1 MASFSIHFDGTISI
15 DHKVSVRVLAKTY
28 EHMQRAI
35 DRAHLVNKYGA
46 VYKNA
51 HLKDEDYA
59 LTQFMAEYPRAGGIY
74 LDAIRDGAEAIVD
87 HLQEAIR
94 RVYEPA
100 LDAGLNQQATFAQE
114 LHERKNYV
122 AGMGDNTQTFRALME
137 RPPQNWEAAYSDR
150 SIVKEIDQLVGQIRS
165 SHVEGSTVEVQ
176 LHGSN
181 PYLPFSFNSEIAG
194 RFHLIVS
201 KRELAAAV
209 LVRAK
214 IRDLDIG
221 NKYAKPK
228 AKITNL
234 DTGREVILH
243 LSSLTDFYALHPH
256 HIAEEVRIYAAP
268 VIEAGGFDLMGG
280 DLQFLSVHD

>member
-100 LDAGLNQQATFAQE
+100 LDAGLNQQATFAQ
-114 LHERKNYV
+114 
-122 AGMGDNTQTFRALME
+122 
-137 RPPQNWEAAYSDR
+137 
-150 SIVKEIDQLVGQIRS
+150 
-165 SHVEGSTVEVQ
+165 
-176 LHGSN
+176 
-181 PYLPFSFNSEIAG
+181 
-194 RFHLIVS
+194 
-201 KRELAAAV
+201 
-209 LVRAK
+209 
-214 IRDLDIG
+214 
-221 NKYAKPK
+221 
-228 AKITNL
+228 
-234 DTGREVILH
+234 
-243 LSSLTDFYALHPH
+243 
-256 HIAEEVRIYAAP
+256 
-268 VIEAGGFDLMGG
+268 
-280 DLQFLSVHD
+280 